1 MVKSMTGFGRGE
13 NKDEKI
19 QFNVEIKSVN
29 HRYNDTIIRMP
40 RHLSYLEE
48 KIKKIIKKRIKRG
61 RVEVYINLENIG
73 ESDLE
78 VNVNLNLAKSYKEAL
93 DLLNQELNLDDP
105 IKLESI
111 TKYPDIINVEKKEE
125 SEDVIWNVLSV
136 AVEDSVKDIYS
147 MRCEEGKKLAHD
159 IKKRLDYIKGLN
171 FKIEDRSPLVV
182 EEYKLKLENRINDLL
197 DNSVE
202 VDESKLANE
211 VAYFADKANITE
223 EIVRLDSHITQLIE
237 TLNLDD
243 AIGRKLDFLIQ
254 EMNREANTMGSKVGD
269 IEITKYVVEIKSEL
283 EKIRE
288 QVQNIE

>member
-13 NKDEKI
+13 NKDESR

-29 HRYNDTIIRMP
+29 HRYNDIIIRMP

-48 KIKKIIKKRIKRG
+48 KIKTIIKKKIKRG

-73 ESDLE
+73 ETQLE
-78 VNVNLNLAKSYKEAL
+78 VNVNLDLAKSYKEAL
-93 DLLNQELNLDDP
+93 SLLNQELNLDDS
-105 IKLESI
+105 IKIESI

-147 MRCEEGKKLAHD
+147 MRCEEGDKLAQD
-159 IKKRLDYIKGLN
+159 IKKRLDYIKNLN
-171 FKIEDRSPLVV
+171 LKIEERSPLVV
-182 EEYKLKLENRINDLL
+182 EEYKSKLENRINDLL

-223 EIVRLDSHITQLIE
+223 EIVRLDSHIIQLIE
-237 TLNLDD
+237 TLSLDD

-269 IEITKYVVEIKSEL
+269 IEITKHVVEIKSEL